1 MAIINTEADFLRA
14 LSDHPEW
21 KASVRAQILGEEL
34 LQLPVQFQAFVQ
46 RQQQFNDRMQEF
58 VEQQQQ
64 FNDRMQEFVEQ
75 QREFN
80 DRMQGFVEQQQG
92 FNDRMQGFVEQQQG
106 FNERQQGFNDRMQ
119 GFVEQ
124 QQGFNERQQ
133 GFNDRFE
140 ARMDRIEG
148 DISVVKGGH
157 ARSRG
162 VEAAPDIADDLS
174 LEYVRTLSR
183 VELVT
188 ISRALTDSDITTGDR
203 RSFRDADLMIEAADG
218 ATTVYVAVEISYT
231 ADRRD
236 SDRAERN
243 ARYLAQHMN
252 LPAHA
257 AVASVRNDRELQD
270 LIDAGNIHWHQLAE
284 RDLQAA

>member
-64 FNDRMQEFVEQ
+64 
-75 QREFN
+75 FN

>member
-46 RQQQFNDRMQEF
+46 R
-58 VEQQQQ
+58 QQQ

>member
-1 MAIINTEADFLRA
+1 MAMINTEADFLRA

-46 RQQQFNDRMQEF
+46 QQRES
-58 VEQQQQ
+58 
-64 FNDRMQEFVEQ
+64 NDRMQEFVEQ

-80 DRMQGFVEQQQG
+80 DRMREFVEQQRE
-92 FNDRMQGFVEQQQG
+92 FNDQQQR
-106 FNERQQGFNDRMQ
+106 FNQ
-119 GFVEQ
+119 
-124 QQGFNERQQ
+124 
-133 GFNDRFE
+133 RFE
-140 ARMDRIEG
+140 SRMDRIEG

-162 VEAAPDIADDLS
+162 VDAAPAIADDLG
-174 LEYVRTLSR
+174 LEYIRTVPR
-183 VELVT
+183 AELVT
-188 ISRALTDSDITTGDR
+188 IARALIDADISAGDR
-203 RSFRDADLMIEAADG
+203 RSFRDADLIIEAASG
-218 ATTVYVAVEISYT
+218 AGAVYIAVEMSYT

-243 ARYLAQHMN
+243 ARYLA
-252 LPAHA
+252 LYTGGPAHA
-257 AVASVRNDRELQD
+257 AVASVRNDHELQS
-270 LIDAGNIHWHQLAE
+270 LIDAGDIHWHRLAE

>member
-1 MAIINTEADFLRA
+1 MAMINTEADFLRA
-14 LSDHPEW
+14 LSEHPEW

-46 RQQQFNDRMQEF
+46 
-58 VEQQQQ
+58 QQQQ

-75 QREFN
+75 QRE
-80 DRMQGFVEQQQG
+80 
-92 FNDRMQGFVEQQQG
+92 
-106 FNERQQGFNDRMQ
+106 
-119 GFVEQ
+119 
-124 QQGFNERQQ
+124 
-133 GFNDRFE
+133 FNDRFE

-162 VEAAPDIADDLS
+162 VDAAPAIADDLG
-174 LEYVRTLSR
+174 LEYIRTVPR
-183 VELVT
+183 AELVA
-188 ISRALTDSDITTGDR
+188 IARALIDADITAGDR
-203 RSFRDADLMIEAADG
+203 RSFRDADLIIEAASG
-218 ATTVYVAVEISYT
+218 AEAVYVAVEMSYT

-243 ARYLAQHMN
+243 ARYLAQYTGGT
-252 LPAHA
+252 AHA
-257 AVASVRNDRELQD
+257 AVASVRNDHELQG
-270 LIDAGNIHWHQLAE
+270 LIDAGDIHWHQLAE

>member
-1 MAIINTEADFLRA
+1 MAMINTEADFLRA

-21 KASVRAQILGEEL
+21 KASVRAKILGEEL

-58 VEQQQQ
+58 VEQQQ
-64 FNDRMQEFVEQ
+64 
-75 QREFN
+75 
-80 DRMQGFVEQQQG
+80 
-92 FNDRMQGFVEQQQG
+92 
-106 FNERQQGFNDRMQ
+106 
-119 GFVEQ
+119 
-124 QQGFNERQQ
+124 

-162 VEAAPDIADDLS
+162 VDAAPDIADDLN

-203 RSFRDADLMIEAADG
+203 RSFRDADLIIEAANG
-218 ATTVYVAVEISYT
+218 TETVYVAVEISDT

-252 LPAHA
+252 LPALA

-270 LIDAGNIHWHQLAE
+270 LIDARNIHWHQLAE

>member
-1 MAIINTEADFLRA
+1 MAIINTAADFLRA

-58 VEQQQQ
+58 VEQQQ
-64 FNDRMQEFVEQ
+64 
-75 QREFN
+75 
-80 DRMQGFVEQQQG
+80 G
-92 FNDRMQGFVEQQQG
+92 FND
-106 FNERQQGFNDRMQ
+106 
-119 GFVEQ
+119 
-124 QQGFNERQQ
+124 RQQ

-162 VEAAPDIADDLS
+162 VEAVPDIADDLG
-174 LEYVRTLSR
+174 LEYVRTVPR
-183 VELVT
+183 AELVAVARQLAGTDIT
-188 ISRALTDSDITTGDR
+188 ISDR
-203 RSFRDADLMIEAADG
+203 RSFRDADLIIEVADG

>member
-1 MAIINTEADFLRA
+1 MQE
-14 LSDHPEW
+14 
-21 KASVRAQILGEEL
+21 
-34 LQLPVQFQAFVQ
+34 FVEQ
-46 RQQQFNDRMQEF
+46 QQQFNDRMQEF

-92 FNDRMQGFVEQQQG
+92 FNERQQGFNDRMQGFVEQQQG

-124 QQGFNERQQ
+124 QQGFNDRQQGFNDRQQGFNERQQ

-284 RDLQAA
+284 RDPRTA

>member
-1 MAIINTEADFLRA
+1 MAMINTEADFLRA

-58 VEQQQQ
+58 VEQQQ
-64 FNDRMQEFVEQ
+64 
-75 QREFN
+75 
-80 DRMQGFVEQQQG
+80 GI
-92 FNDRMQGFVEQQQG
+92 
-106 FNERQQGFNDRMQ
+106 
-119 GFVEQ
+119 
-124 QQGFNERQQ
+124 
-133 GFNDRFE
+133 NDRFE
-140 ARMDRIEG
+140 TRMDRIEG

-157 ARSRG
+157 ARSRL
-162 VEAAPDIADDLS
+162 VAAAPDIADDLN

-188 ISRALTDSDITTGDR
+188 ISRALTDSDITTGDQ
-203 RSFRDADLMIEAADG
+203 RSFRGADLIIEAADG
-218 ATTVYVAVEISYT
+218 ATTVYVAVEISDT

-252 LPAHA
+252 LPALA

>member
-1 MAIINTEADFLRA
+1 MAIINTEADFLRP

-58 VEQQQQ
+58 VEQQQ
-64 FNDRMQEFVEQ
+64 
-75 QREFN
+75 
-80 DRMQGFVEQQQG
+80 
-92 FNDRMQGFVEQQQG
+92 
-106 FNERQQGFNDRMQ
+106 
-119 GFVEQ
+119 
-124 QQGFNERQQ
+124 

-162 VEAAPDIADDLS
+162 VDAAPTIADDLG
-174 LEYVRTLSR
+174 LEYVRTVPR
-183 VELVT
+183 AELVAVARQLAGT
-188 ISRALTDSDITTGDR
+188 DITIIDR
-203 RSFRDADLMIEAADG
+203 RSFRDADLIIEATDG
-218 ATTVYVAVEISYT
+218 ATTVYVAVEISDT

-252 LPAHA
+252 LPALA

>member
-1 MAIINTEADFLRA
+1 MAMINTEADFLRA
-14 LSDHPEW
+14 LSEHPEW

-46 RQQQFNDRMQEF
+46 
-58 VEQQQQ
+58 QQQQ

-80 DRMQGFVEQQQG
+80 DQQQG
-92 FNDRMQGFVEQQQG
+92 FNDQ
-106 FNERQQGFNDRMQ
+106 
-119 GFVEQ
+119 
-124 QQGFNERQQ
+124 QQ

-162 VEAAPDIADDLS
+162 VDAAPAIADDLG
-174 LEYVRTLSR
+174 LEYIRTVPR
-183 VELVT
+183 AELVA
-188 ISRALTDSDITTGDR
+188 IARALIDADITAGDR
-203 RSFRDADLMIEAADG
+203 RSFRDADLIIEAASG
-218 ATTVYVAVEISYT
+218 AEAVYIAVEMSYT

-243 ARYLAQHMN
+243 ARYLAQYTGG
-252 LPAHA
+252 PAHA
-257 AVASVRNDRELQD
+257 AVASVRNDHELQG
-270 LIDAGNIHWHQLAE
+270 LIDAGDIHWHQLAE

>member
-58 VEQQQQ
+58 VEQQ
-64 FNDRMQEFVEQ
+64 R
-75 QREFN
+75 
-80 DRMQGFVEQQQG
+80 G
-92 FNDRMQGFVEQQQG
+92 FND
-106 FNERQQGFNDRMQ
+106 
-119 GFVEQ
+119 
-124 QQGFNERQQ
+124 RQQ

-157 ARSRG
+157 ARGRG
-162 VEAAPDIADDLS
+162 VEAAPDIADDLG
-174 LEYVRTLSR
+174 LEYVRTVPR
-183 VELVT
+183 AELVAVARQLAGTDIT
-188 ISRALTDSDITTGDR
+188 ISDR
-203 RSFRDADLMIEAADG
+203 RSFRDADLIIEATDD

>member
-1 MAIINTEADFLRA
+1 MAMINTEADFLRA

-58 VEQQQQ
+58 VEQQ
-64 FNDRMQEFVEQ
+64 R
-75 QREFN
+75 
-80 DRMQGFVEQQQG
+80 G
-92 FNDRMQGFVEQQQG
+92 FND
-106 FNERQQGFNDRMQ
+106 
-119 GFVEQ
+119 
-124 QQGFNERQQ
+124 RQQ

-162 VEAAPDIADDLS
+162 VEAAPDIADDLN

-203 RSFRDADLMIEAADG
+203 RSLRDADLIIEAADG
-218 ATTVYVAVEISYT
+218 ATTVYVAVEISDT
-231 ADRRD
+231 ADWRD

-270 LIDAGNIHWHQLAE
+270 LIDTRNIHWHQLAE

>member
-1 MAIINTEADFLRA
+1 MAIINTEADFLRP

-58 VEQQQQ
+58 VEQQQ
-64 FNDRMQEFVEQ
+64 
-75 QREFN
+75 
-80 DRMQGFVEQQQG
+80 G
-92 FNDRMQGFVEQQQG
+92 FND
-106 FNERQQGFNDRMQ
+106 
-119 GFVEQ
+119 
-124 QQGFNERQQ
+124 RQQ

-162 VEAAPDIADDLS
+162 VDAAPAIADDLG
-174 LEYVRTLSR
+174 LEYVRTVPR
-183 VELVT
+183 AELVAVARQLAGTDIT
-188 ISRALTDSDITTGDR
+188 ISDR
-203 RSFRDADLMIEAADG
+203 RSFRDADLIIEATDG
-218 ATTVYVAVEISYT
+218 ATTVYVAVEISDT

-252 LPAHA
+252 LPALA

>member
-1 MAIINTEADFLRA
+1 MAMINTEADFLRA
-14 LSDHPEW
+14 LSEHPEW

-46 RQQQFNDRMQEF
+46 Q
-58 VEQQQQ
+58 
-64 FNDRMQEFVEQ
+64 Q

-80 DRMQGFVEQQQG
+80 DQQ
-92 FNDRMQGFVEQQQG
+92 R
-106 FNERQQGFNDRMQ
+106 R
-119 GFVEQ
+119 
-124 QQGFNERQQ
+124 
-133 GFNDRFE
+133 FNDRFE

-162 VEAAPDIADDLS
+162 VDAAPAIADDLG
-174 LEYVRTLSR
+174 LEYIRTVPR
-183 VELVT
+183 AELVAMA
-188 ISRALTDSDITTGDR
+188 RALIDADITAGDR
-203 RSFRDADLMIEAADG
+203 RSFRDADLIIEAASG
-218 ATTVYVAVEISYT
+218 AEAVYVAVEMSYT

-243 ARYLAQHMN
+243 ARYLAQYTGG
-252 LPAHA
+252 PAHA
-257 AVASVRNDRELQD
+257 AVASVRNDHELQS
-270 LIDAGNIHWHQLAE
+270 LIDAGDIHWHQLAE

>member
-46 RQQQFNDRMQEF
+46 R
-58 VEQQQQ
+58 QQQ

-124 QQGFNERQQ
+124 QQGFNDRQQ

-140 ARMDRIEG
+140 ARMDRIED

>member
-1 MAIINTEADFLRA
+1 MAMINTEADFLRA
-14 LSDHPEW
+14 LSEHPEW

-46 RQQQFNDRMQEF
+46 
-58 VEQQQQ
+58 QQQQ

-75 QREFN
+75 
-80 DRMQGFVEQQQG
+80 
-92 FNDRMQGFVEQQQG
+92 
-106 FNERQQGFNDRMQ
+106 
-119 GFVEQ
+119 
-124 QQGFNERQQ
+124 QQ

-162 VEAAPDIADDLS
+162 VDAAPAIADDLG
-174 LEYVRTLSR
+174 LEYIRTVPR
-183 VELVT
+183 AELVA
-188 ISRALTDSDITTGDR
+188 IARALIDADITAGDR
-203 RSFRDADLMIEAADG
+203 RSFRDADLIIEAASG
-218 ATTVYVAVEISYT
+218 AEAVYVAVEMSYT

-243 ARYLAQHMN
+243 ARYLAQYTGGT
-252 LPAHA
+252 AHA
-257 AVASVRNDRELQD
+257 AVASVRNDHELQG
-270 LIDAGNIHWHQLAE
+270 LIDAGDIHWHQLAE